1 MKEKDA
7 IAKDKTYFTPSFTYA
22 MHVYHRIL
30 YFGNF
35 QTPNPMC
42 MHRII
47 PKSWKARTARAQTM
61 FWFGGQNRNM
71 HVLCHIW
78 SCICIRFGVRVE
90 ARKLPTV
97 NRHGVSKQ
105 LHKRRCQIEFSLAMA
120 SFCFTISVILS
131 YKITHQVIKWR
142 IYTK

>member
-7 IAKDKTYFTPSFTYA
+7 IAKDKTYFTPSFRYA
-22 MHVYHRIL
+22 MHVYPRIL

-61 FWFGGQNRNM
+61 VGFGGQIEICTCSAIYGDVFAYDSVFGLKRGNCRSIIYDGKQT
-71 HVLCHIW
+71 LHI
-78 SCICIRFGVRVE
+78 E
-90 ARKLPTV
+90 K
-97 NRHGVSKQ
+97 RHE
-105 LHKRRCQIEFSLAMA
+105 RRCQIEFSLAMA

-131 YKITHQVIKWR
+131 YKITHR
-142 IYTK
+142 SN